1 MIVPQ
6 TTSRA
11 PTAPAIPLSAAAT
24 TNPNPAT
31 GFVAIFE
38 GNKIQFPGNNFSL

>member
-1 MIVPQ
+1 LSPKRQ
-6 TTSRA
+6 A
-11 PTAPAIPLSAAAT
+11 APPTAPAIPLSAAAT

-38 GNKIQFPGNNFSL
+38 GNKIQFPGNSFSL